1 MQNGGYRQG
10 AAKAPEKGSF
20 PLDHFAECTTLF
32 RTYMACLKQCDGD
45 NRACKEPQKLY
56 LVCRM
61 EKGLMLTDELS
72 RIGFDEQS
80 MKQLDIST
88 RYCCLK
94 VECCDLFLFF
104 LLASSGVATVAYH
117 LRFLSITRF

>member
-20 PLDHFAECTTLF
+20 PLDHFAECTELF
-32 RTYMACLKQCDGD
+32 RTYMTCLKQCDGD

-61 EKGLMLTDELS
+61 EKGLMLPDELS

-88 RYCCLK
+88 RY
-94 VECCDLFLFF
+94 FF
-104 LLASSGVATVAYH
+104 ERGLTRLVFSAASIEWHAKY
-117 LRFLSITRF
+117 F